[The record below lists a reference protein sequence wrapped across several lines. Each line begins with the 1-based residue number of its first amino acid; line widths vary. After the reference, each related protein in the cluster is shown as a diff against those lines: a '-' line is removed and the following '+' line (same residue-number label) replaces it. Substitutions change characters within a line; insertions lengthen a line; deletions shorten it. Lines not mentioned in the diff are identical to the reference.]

1 MIFLLLQTLNFNDC
15 LSVFLADVENLLNLL
30 SSSCKSC
37 PAPRDPMGCSTPAFP
52 VLCHRPGFA
61 QTHVCWV
68 SDAIQSSHPL
78 LPPSLPALNLSHI
91 RVFPMSWLFSSGGQ
105 SIGASTSASVLPMNI
120 QGWFPLRL
128 TGLIFLLSRGLSRV
142 FSSTTVWK
150 HQSSVLSLLYGPTL
164 TSIRDYWKKHS
175 FHCTDLC
182 QESDIS
188 AFYYTV

>member
-78 LPPSLPALNLSHI
+78 LPPSLPALNLSHHQDLFQWI
-91 RVFPMSWLFSSGGQ
+91 SSLHQVAKVLELQLQHKSFQWVFRFDFLKDWLVYLLEIKLYEIKLLKIKFYEKRISLHWLFLHL
-105 SIGASTSASVLPMNI
+105 TVLFSRILFLRDLIEM
-120 QGWFPLRL
+120 QGPQRERIW
-128 TGLIFLLSRGLSRV
+128 GHNS
-142 FSSTTVWK
+142 
-150 HQSSVLSLLYGPTL
+150 
-164 TSIRDYWKKHS
+164 
-175 FHCTDLC
+175 
-182 QESDIS
+182 
-188 AFYYTV
+188 